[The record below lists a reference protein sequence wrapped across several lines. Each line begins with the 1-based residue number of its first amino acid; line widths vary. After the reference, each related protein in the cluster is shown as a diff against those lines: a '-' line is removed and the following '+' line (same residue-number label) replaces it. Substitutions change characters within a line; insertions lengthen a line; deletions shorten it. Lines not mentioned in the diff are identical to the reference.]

1 MLRARTTGWVDLKR
15 LLSDRRVDARRKS
28 ASRYTPRTPFAM
40 TPFDF
45 VAVAISIVLG
55 LGITELLS
63 SGVKLFLHRK
73 EIEFDWI
80 PFVWAVTIFITILQ
94 YWWVFY
100 FLSDTVEI
108 WTPLYFLFLICVL
121 TCLYVAAA
129 LVFPDTA
136 VDKSE
141 GLKIA
146 FESHGKWSV
155 FSLGVYVF
163 LVVFVNMIFYDTPFI
178 PNSLVG
184 ILTWVLLVL
193 AVIFPFISNRKTQV
207 TITISWFII
216 LLYNA
221 WNNSGPY

>member
-1 MLRARTTGWVDLKR
+1 
-15 LLSDRRVDARRKS
+15 
-28 ASRYTPRTPFAM
+28 M

-63 SGVKLFLHRK
+63 SGIKLFLHRK

-80 PFVWAVTIFITILQ
+80 PCVWAISIFITILQ

-100 FLSDTVEI
+100 YLSGTVQT

-136 VDKSE
+136 VDKLE
-141 GLKIA
+141 GLKVA
-146 FESHGKWSV
+146 FESHGKWAV
-155 FSLGVYVF
+155 FSLAVYVF
-163 LVVFVNMIFYDTPFI
+163 LVLFVNVIFYNSPFV
-178 PNSLVG
+178 PNSIVG
-184 ILTWVLLVL
+184 VLIWVMLML
-193 AVIFPFISNRKTQV
+193 AAIFPFISNRKAQGS
-207 TITISWFII
+207 ITLSWFII
-216 LLYNA
+216 LLYVA
-221 WNNSGPY
+221 WNNSGTY